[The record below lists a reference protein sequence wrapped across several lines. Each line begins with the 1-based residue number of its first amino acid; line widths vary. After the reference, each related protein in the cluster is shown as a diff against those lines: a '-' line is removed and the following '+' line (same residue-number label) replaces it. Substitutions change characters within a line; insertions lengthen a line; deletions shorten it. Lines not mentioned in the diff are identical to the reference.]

1 MFHRDAAVFD
11 LIFRRRFLRIDAVSR
26 RGRADAYVGDVAEV
40 DVDVGSRIP
49 LDDDVS
55 DGGGRRG
62 RGALFLLPFVDYVAD
77 HFVGVKSVAKNL
89 FQRIVR
95 GRRRLTLL
103 LLLVL
108 FLLVLVMLK
117 LLRTSLLLLLTVFV
131 DVVGHEVGR
140 YFGRFVVDESAS
152 AFLFLILVF
161 RLFGR
166 ILFLLFFLFLFF
178 LVTN

>member
-1 MFHRDAAVFD
+1 M
-11 LIFRRRFLRIDAVSR
+11 SR
-26 RGRADAYVGDVAEV
+26 RGRADAYVWDVAEV

-62 RGALFLLPFVDYVAD
+62 RGALFLFPFVDYVAD

-103 LLLVL
+103 LLLLVL
-108 FLLVLVMLK
+108 FLLVLVML
-117 LLRTSLLLLLTVFV
+117 
-131 DVVGHEVGR
+131 
-140 YFGRFVVDESAS
+140 
-152 AFLFLILVF
+152 
-161 RLFGR
+161 
-166 ILFLLFFLFLFF
+166 
-178 LVTN
+178 